1 MTFKSVGLTALALS
15 TVIASASLVQAQ
27 INEPPGP
34 GNTRG
39 ITGSCATDIKKY
51 CSGMRGRDAVSCLQS
66 NSSQISSQCKTAVA
80 AAQAP
85 GGMSGPVGGANNG
98 N

>member
-1 MTFKSVGLTALALS
+1 MTFKTIGLAGLALS

-34 GNTRG
+34 GSTRG
-39 ITGSCATDIKKY
+39 LNSSCSTDIKKY
-51 CSGMRGRDAVSCLQS
+51 CSGMRGQDAVSCLRS
-66 NSSQISSQCKTAVA
+66 NSSQITNQCKTAVA

-85 GGMSGPVGGANNG
+85 GGMSPPVGGANNG